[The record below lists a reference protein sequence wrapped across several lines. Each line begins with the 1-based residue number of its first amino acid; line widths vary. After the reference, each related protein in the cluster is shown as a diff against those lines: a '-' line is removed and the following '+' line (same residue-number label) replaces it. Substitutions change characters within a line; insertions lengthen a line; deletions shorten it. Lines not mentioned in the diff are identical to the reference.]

1 MRGISNISAK
11 ERLCWLQL
19 IRSENVGPI
28 SFFQLLHR
36 FKSAEE
42 ALLQIPD
49 LAKKGGAKRPIR
61 IFSQSA
67 AKSELAQ
74 LEEFGGRLI
83 AMPDPD
89 YPALLRE
96 IHDPPPVISVLGH
109 SQLLNRIC
117 LGVVG
122 SRNASANAIRLTRSF
137 AEKVGARDITI
148 VSGLARGIDTAAHVA
163 SLNSG
168 TVGVVGGGIDVIYPK
183 ENAELFREIAA
194 RGCIIAEQP
203 FGTQP
208 QARHFPR
215 RNRIISGLSH
225 GVLVMEATP
234 KSGSLITARMAAEQ
248 GREVFAIPGSPLD
261 PRARGTNNLIR
272 EGAMLVE
279 SPSEIIDTL
288 LNQHHFSVK
297 EPDQQQLN
305 LHPTEDHC
313 EAELDQFRPKLLS
326 LLSPT
331 PVEIDEIIRLLDI
344 APSVAMTILLE
355 LELAG
360 RVERHFGN
368 RVSLVS

>member
-1 MRGISNISAK
+1 MRGKFQINAK

-28 SFFQLLHR
+28 TFFQLLQR
-36 FKSAEE
+36 FNTAEE
-42 ALLQIPD
+42 ALRKVPE
-49 LAKKGGAKRPIR
+49 LAQKGGAKRPIR
-61 IFSQSA
+61 IFNQSA
-67 AKSELAQ
+67 AKTELQQ
-74 LEEFGGRLI
+74 LEDIGGLLL
-83 AMPDPD
+83 ALPDPE

-96 IHDPPPVISVLGH
+96 IHDPPPVISLLGH
-109 SQLLNRIC
+109 PQLLNRTC
-117 LGVVG
+117 LGIVG
-122 SRNASANAIRLTRSF
+122 SRNASANAIRLTRTF
-137 AEKVGARDITI
+137 AEAIGSRDITI
-148 VSGLARGIDTAAHVA
+148 TSGLARGIDTAAHVA
-163 SLNSG
+163 SLSSG
-168 TVGVVGGGIDVIYPK
+168 TVGVVGGGIDVVYPR
-183 ENAELFREIAA
+183 ENTELHREIAA

-215 RNRIISGLSH
+215 RNRIISGMSH

-288 LNQHHFSVK
+288 LNTYQRSMK
-297 EPDQQQLN
+297 EPGQLP
-305 LHPTEDHC
+305 LSFSSTE
-313 EAELDQFRPKLLS
+313 EPAETELEQYRPKLLS

-344 APSVAMTILLE
+344 APSLVMTILLE